1 MTVRTLAARALPALL
16 GLVAVLWVTPADAQ
30 SYRGQIAQ
38 GWTYMEAGNFRK
50 AEEAFKA
57 AFATQEG
64 KNAAETYYAIAALW
78 WERRNAMAA
87 NMWLSDAEKASRNSF
102 TWDGGPDGEWD
113 SRIAQ
118 RRAFI
123 ERNFGAV
130 RLKSP
135 SRGNPLPPLA
145 DPAPTDPL
153 LKEFTDNLPTV
164 IQEGVKEKVAVQW
177 VLLPAGDYWVG
188 DTVIPLAAGQL
199 DSSKAPAWELPKDG
213 GKNRRA
219 YDDRVAAI
227 ARGESPAA
235 LAVAQ
240 QKQAERQA
248 AEAAEA
254 ERLAAEKAEAD
265 RIAAENADAER
276 LAREERERAAAE
288 KAEAERV
295 AAAEKAEAERLA
307 AAQKADAERKA
318 REQAEKEAAAAAA
331 AKADAERKAR
341 EQAEKE
347 ALAKADA
354 ERKAREQAEKEAEKL
369 AAAER
374 REREQAEKEAAAERE
389 RLAKAEARA
398 DAEAEKAEAERQARL
413 AAEEKARAE
422 REAAERKSAE
432 EQRRKD
438 EWNEA
443 QARMKAEQQAE
454 REAEQLRRQQLQ
466 EQRAT
471 ASAAS
476 DAVFETRRLAMTVG
490 GGGSSVTRLTAEGTG
505 AEADWTANAGLDY
518 IVPIK
523 GATVALPVGISW
535 SNLPV
540 NGCSHEQT
548 RANSVSLNVGPRL
561 AMPLK
566 GRLWLAGRIGAHVG
580 GAASFPTGSVRN
592 ACATASLDGESD
604 GVAYG
609 ARLTGE
615 DGNTARLSLADLGW
629 TGWALLVGPQAD
641 IGILGAPGAG
651 PSYLGVSFFVRYDQ
665 VVPIIRGA
673 AYYFQPEGESSL
685 QPSKKTLPTVAGAAS
700 MPRFQFGLQ
709 GRILF

>member
-307 AAQKADAERKA
+307 AAQ
-318 REQAEKEAAAAAA
+318 
-331 AKADAERKAR
+331 
-341 EQAEKE
+341 
-347 ALAKADA
+347 KADA